1 MATFLTHPLIP
12 LAMAAGLGRAPVT
25 KRLLAAGMIAS
36 ILPDAD
42 VLAFYL
48 HLGYDHPF
56 GHRGFTH
63 SIFFAASIGLLGLA
77 AARSF
82 GTTRV
87 VAFLFLFVSTV
98 SHGLLDALT
107 NGGLG
112 IAFFAPFDN
121 TRYFLPWQVIEVS
134 PLTASRFLTARGWAV
149 IQSELLWVWLPAVT
163 LGMLMLALR
172 LGAARLRKLTPS
184 PSDGQEVQVPRVQ
197 GSARAAGRG

>member
-12 LAMAAGLGRAPVT
+12 LAMAAGLGRVAVS
-25 KRLLAAGMIAS
+25 KRLLAAGMVAS
-36 ILPDAD
+36 IVPDAD
-42 VLAFYL
+42 VLAFYFRI
-48 HLGYDHPF
+48 GYDHPF

-63 SIFFAASIGLLGLA
+63 SIFFAVLIGLLGLA

-82 GTTRV
+82 GASRA
-87 VAFLFLFVSTV
+87 VAFLFLFVSTA

-134 PLTASRFLTARGWAV
+134 PITASRFLSTRGWAV
-149 IQSELLWVWLPAVT
+149 IQSELLWVWLPALA
-163 LGMLMLALR
+163 LGMLLLAIRTATSRRVL
-172 LGAARLRKLTPS
+172 ARINRS
-184 PSDGQEVQVPRVQ
+184 NQS
-197 GSARAAGRG
+197 

>member
-12 LAMAAGLGRAPVT
+12 LAMAAGLGRVAVT

-42 VLAFYL
+42 VLAFYFRI
-48 HLGYDHPF
+48 GYDHPF

-63 SIFFAASIGLLGLA
+63 SIFFAVLIGLAGMA

-82 GTTRV
+82 GVNRA

-112 IAFFAPFDN
+112 IAFFSPFDN

-134 PLTASRFLTARGWAV
+134 PITASRFLSARGWAV
-149 IQSELLWVWLPAVT
+149 IQSELLWVWLPAIT
-163 LGMLMLALR
+163 LGMLMFMFKAGLLSR
-172 LGAARLRKLTPS
+172 
-184 PSDGQEVQVPRVQ
+184 RVQ
-197 GSARAAGRG
+197 APPLQKNRQP

>member
-12 LAMAAGLGRAPVT
+12 LAMAAGLGRVPVT

-36 ILPDAD
+36 ILPDVD
-42 VLAFYL
+42 VLAFYF
-48 HLGYDHPF
+48 HIGYGHPF

-63 SIFFAASIGLLGLA
+63 SIFFAGLIGLLGLA
-77 AARSF
+77 SARAF
-82 GTTRV
+82 GATRV
-87 VAFLFLFVSTV
+87 VAFLFLFVSTA

-134 PLTASRFLTARGWAV
+134 PITASRFLSARGWAV
-149 IQSELLWVWLPAVT
+149 IQSELRWVWLPAVT
-163 LGMLMLALR
+163 LGMLLLVLR
-172 LGAARLRKLTPS
+172 IGLWQR
-184 PSDGQEVQVPRVQ
+184 
-197 GSARAAGRG
+197 RAATNIKQESP